1 MARLKF
7 SERIRITHLAAD
19 RLRRGAISSVLN
31 SPPFRWQ
38 FGASTAEQLLIVPQ
52 DLRTADPSFWNEI
65 EVGQFGLAG
74 GVAIADEVSPFD
86 LVPPSE
92 AWSRALHGFGWLRHL
107 TAAAR
112 PEARDMARLLAV
124 EWAMRHRGGSGIA
137 WESHVTGRRLIAWM
151 SHSTL
156 LLEDADPETYEI
168 LTESLGIQLVRL
180 AASWRNSPSGYPR
193 LLSLI
198 ALLLAQLCISGRET
212 QAAETEKLFVQ
223 ELDRQILSDGGHIS
237 RNPGVLVELIL
248 DLLPL
253 HQCFAAR
260 SRTAPPEI
268 AAAMKSM
275 LGMLKYMRLGDGMLA
290 RFNGMGVA
298 SPAGLATVLVYD
310 DNQGP
315 ALKSAPASKY
325 LRLERGA
332 SVVIMDAGSPPPLE
346 AAAEAHAGC
355 LSFELSVGTELMVV
369 NGGAPG
375 PASGE
380 WRAASRA
387 TASHNTLCLGEKS
400 SSKLIRHKTLEQ
412 LVGGPPIRYP
422 DEVIA
427 KVEEHDGSLEISA
440 SHDGY
445 MRRFNLMHHRTLSL
459 DPSGRRLLGID
470 RLAGKQANLRLRQD
484 IPFAIYF
491 HLHPAVRCRRGDDPS
506 IAIIEF
512 PGGKGTWRFSLEG
525 ARLAIEESTYFADSA
540 GPRRSLQIVARG
552 ATFGGTEVRWL
563 LEGQG

>member
-19 RLRRGAISSVLN
+19 RLRRGAISSVLY

-38 FGASTAEQLLIVPQ
+38 FGASAAEQLLIVPQ

-65 EVGQFGLAG
+65 EIGQFGLAG
-74 GVAIADEVSPFD
+74 GVAVADEISPFD

-92 AWSRALHGFGWLRHL
+92 AWERELHGFGWLRHL
-107 TAAAR
+107 TAAQR
-112 PEARDMARLLAV
+112 PEAREMARLLAV
-124 EWAMRHRGGSGIA
+124 EWAMRHRGGGGGIA
-137 WESHVTGRRLIAWM
+137 WEPHVIGRRLISWM
-151 SHSTL
+151 SHSAL
-156 LLEDADPETYEI
+156 LLEDADPDTYDT

-180 AASWRNSPSGYPR
+180 GAGWRNSPSGYPR
-193 LLSLI
+193 LLSLL
-198 ALLLAQLCISGRET
+198 ALLLAQLCISGREA
-212 QAAETEKLFVQ
+212 QATETEKLFVQ
-223 ELDRQILSDGGHIS
+223 ELNRQILSDGGHIS

-248 DLLPL
+248 DFLPL

-260 SRTAPPEI
+260 SRVAPPEI
-268 AAAMKSM
+268 AAALRSM
-275 LGMLKYMRLGDGMLA
+275 LAMLKYMRLGDGMLA

-315 ALKSAPASKY
+315 TLASAPASKY
-325 LRLERGA
+325 LRIERGS

-355 LSFELSVGTELMVV
+355 LSFELSVGTNLVLA

-375 PASGE
+375 PSSGE

-400 SSKLIRHKTLEQ
+400 SSKLIRHKTLEE
-412 LVGGPPIRYP
+412 LVGGAPIRYP
-422 DEVIA
+422 DGVQA
-427 KVEEHDGSLEISA
+427 KVEEHDGCLEISA

-445 MRRFNLMHHRTLSL
+445 MRRFDLMHHRTLAL
-459 DPSGRRLLGID
+459 NATGRRIVGID
-470 RLAGKQANLRLRQD
+470 RLSGKQANLRLRQD
-484 IPFAIYF
+484 IPFAIHF
-491 HLHPAVRCRRGDDPS
+491 HLHPAVRCRRGTD
-506 IAIIEF
+506 ANVAVIEL
-512 PGGKGTWRFSLEG
+512 PGQDTWWFSLEG

-552 ATFGGTEVRWL
+552 ATFGGTEVRWV
-563 LEGQG
+563 LEGQN